1 MHDLI
6 ELYRKELASVACYK
20 DNTVGIYVTSIYRY
34 FDYATEVLLINPFFP
49 KTGDITGWMAH
60 LKKSG
65 TSFSRLQTYQIALKS
80 FFTFLGKMGIIQN
93 NPCENLMFI
102 RKEKSDLNQPVSVDT
117 AFALLDSFDRSTWMG
132 LRDFTIVSVLWA
144 MGLRLNECLSLK
156 VADFDPAY
164 DRPKKIGT
172 LRVHGKGRKIRTLFV
187 VDKLYENLNRYLGHP
202 DTPGEKSDFMF
213 PTKVRT
219 GKPVTQDRI
228 RRMIK
233 QAAKEAG
240 LTERITPHVLR
251 HTFATHMYERGVPAD
266 AISRIMGHD
275 SIEETSL
282 YIHVPEE
289 MKKKALEKI
298 RIPGGD

>member
-6 ELYRKELASVACYK
+6 ELYRKELACVACFK
-20 DNTVGIYVTSIYRY
+20 DNTVGVYVTSIYRY
-34 FDYATEVLLINPFFP
+34 FSYAKEVLSIDPVKP
-49 KTGDITGWMAH
+49 KNGDLTGWMAH

-65 TSFSRLQTYQIALKS
+65 AGFSRLQTYQIALKS
-80 FFTFLGKMGIIQN
+80 FFTFAVKMGIIQN
-93 NPCENLMFI
+93 NPAQHLMLI
-102 RKEKSDLNQPVSVDT
+102 RKGKSTLNQPISKES
-117 AFALLDSFDRSTWMG
+117 AFTLLDSFDRSSWIG

-144 MGLRLNECLSLK
+144 MGLRLSECLSLK
-156 VADFDPAY
+156 LEDFDPDY
-164 DRPKKIGT
+164 NRPEKNGT
-172 LRVHGKGRKIRTLFV
+172 LRVHGKGRKERTLFV
-187 VDKLYENLNRYLGHP
+187 VDKLYENLIGYLAHP
-202 DTPGEKSDFMF
+202 DSPQRKSDFMF
-213 PTKVRT
+213 PTKLRT
-219 GKPVTQDRI
+219 GKPVSKDRV

-233 QAAKEAG
+233 QAAREAG

-282 YIHVPEE
+282 YIHVSDE

-298 RIPGGD
+298 RIPGR